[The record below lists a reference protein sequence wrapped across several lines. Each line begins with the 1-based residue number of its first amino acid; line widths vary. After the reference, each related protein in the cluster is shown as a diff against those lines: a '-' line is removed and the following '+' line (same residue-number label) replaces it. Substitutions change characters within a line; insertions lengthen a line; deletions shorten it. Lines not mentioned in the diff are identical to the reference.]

1 MLNELFKPGIIG
13 DDLKVST
20 LSLINN
26 VKSQLFVPWNMQ
38 LSNITI
44 IYKSKGSRLSM
55 QSARG
60 IFVPTV
66 LRKIQDKMTY
76 LDKNPD
82 LELNM
87 SYSNIG
93 GRQNKNIRNHLFTI
107 HGVINSVMQGEENCV
122 DLQVYNLEQCFD
134 ALWL

>member
-38 LSNITI
+38 LSNITT